1 MEMYDVV
8 IIGAGPAGISTA
20 LHLECLAPHLVERT
34 LIIEKARH
42 PRPKLCGGGILHDGL
57 VILKALGL
65 DGTQLPLFRVSR
77 AHFTFQGYET
87 VFSSQPERALHIIRR
102 EPLDAWL
109 ADAAR
114 KRGFTIHEE
123 EPARQIIPG
132 ERFVE
137 VVTSR
142 NTYRAR
148 VVVGADGA
156 HSLVRRTIAGN
167 FRLPYSRA
175 LVLWVPPSEKSSH
188 HPEDAYFD
196 FTCMT
201 QDIPGYVWDFPI
213 IMDGQVM
220 RCWGITDNNIGPH
233 YPQRLRPFL
242 AAEMARHG
250 YRMEDHPLY
259 GESVPHFSPQN
270 AFSAPHILLVGDA
283 IGVDVLY
290 GEGIAPA
297 LEYGRL
303 AAEAIVDAGE
313 RNDFSFRNYRQ
324 RVLQSE
330 MGKALRRRAAF
341 AKTFFRLRSPVIQ
354 RWIWGRLSALVRWST
369 ERFLVNWASGE
380 PRGTIRTRN
389 LGSHSEKW

>member
-1 MEMYDVV
+1 MS
-8 IIGAGPAGISTA
+8 PAA
-20 LHLECLAPHLVERT
+20 LRGYLAERRRLVER
-34 LIIEKARH
+34 
-42 PRPKLCGGGILHDGL
+42 
-57 VILKALGL
+57 ALAEA
-65 DGTQLPLFRVSR
+65 F
-77 AHFTFQGYET
+77 
-87 VFSSQPERALHIIRR
+87 
-102 EPLDAWL
+102 
-109 ADAAR
+109 
-114 KRGFTIHEE
+114 
-123 EPARQIIPG
+123 PARPTLL
-132 ERFVE
+132 R
-137 VVTSR
+137 
-142 NTYRAR
+142 RAIR
-148 VVVGADGA
+148 Y
-156 HSLVRRTIAGN
+156 SLLAGG
-167 FRLPYSRA
+167 
-175 LVLWVPPSEKSSH
+175 K
-188 HPEDAYFD
+188 
-196 FTCMT
+196 
-201 QDIPGYVWDFPI
+201 
-213 IMDGQVM
+213 
-220 RCWGITDNNIGPH
+220 
-233 YPQRLRPFL
+233 RLRPFL